1 MDIYANPELYEMFN
15 LYLGVTNGS
24 RHENMRESQAMAFLM
39 SFDDSESSIL
49 DSSGSWT
56 FGEDE
61 AELWQI
67 LEEVYGDSPS
77 FQWWTYNGRQTGI
90 GGFDDDEPWTIELL
104 YDLTQKIV
112 TNLGWEVPLG
122 ITAESRS
129 IGVLEGRMP
138 TQVPTELIQ
147 RNETFTDPGNSD
159 QSYVRMIEAIFPGM
173 RVFNSIYFTLQPGE
187 GWPKTSLKTP
197 SLNYPGGIE

>member
-15 LYLGVTNGS
+15 LYLDVTNGS
-24 RHENMRESQAMAFLM
+24 RHENMRESQAMEFLTN
-39 SFDDSESSIL
+39 FDD
-49 DSSGSWT
+49 GST
-56 FGEDE
+56 N
-61 AELWQI
+61 WQS
-67 LEEVYGDSPS
+67 LEEVYGDSPE
-77 FQWWTYNGRQTGI
+77 FQWWTSSGRKNNI
-90 GGFDDDEPWTIELL
+90 GGFDGEFSWTIELL

-159 QSYVRMIEAIFPGM
+159 QPYVRMIEAIFPGM

-187 GWPKTSLKTP
+187 GWPKKVRKTP